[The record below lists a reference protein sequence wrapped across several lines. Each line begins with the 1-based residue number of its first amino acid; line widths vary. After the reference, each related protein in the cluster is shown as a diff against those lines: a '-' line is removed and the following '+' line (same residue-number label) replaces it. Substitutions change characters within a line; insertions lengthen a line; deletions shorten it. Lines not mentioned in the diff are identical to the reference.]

1 MRGDEMPL
9 EQLYLWKLCNGD
21 FVMKIKNLKHL
32 LEICVATALVACG
45 GGGGSPGTVAGAA
58 PKASE
63 PILSAPISAPVGTN
77 NVVVTRNNNDQL
89 PAEISLTT
97 SNASLSSAAPS
108 ALITAR
114 VSNDG
119 NVPLPNIHINF
130 NAPAGTLSGGS
141 DTTDAN
147 GNATITLTAGSDKST
162 RNILVTATA
171 GAANGGIT
179 IKVVGP

>member
-9 EQLYLWKLCNGD
+9 EQLYLWKLFNGD

-32 LEICVATALVACG
+32 LEICVAIALVACG
-45 GGGGSPGTVAGAA
+45 GGGGSPGTVSGVA

-63 PILSAPISAPVGTN
+63 PILSAPVGTN

-89 PAEISLTT
+89 PAEISLTS

-147 GNATITLTAGSDKST
+147 GNATITLTTGSDKST